1 MYGPSPE
8 MAKPMP
14 AVPTVHFLKN
24 IIKNQNIIAGDYTAV
39 QLPEGVENFENFV
52 LYHYPFMGDR
62 LVFGKFCGIARQA
75 KFIMNGAHHRMTGIS
90 TYPFQIFGHGWE
102 KVMPPITELPMKGD
116 TIIENDFWIGYNAT
130 ILPGVHIGNGACI
143 GACAVVSKD
152 VPPYAIVGGNPA
164 RLIRMRFSPE
174 EIELLQGIA
183 WWNWNAEKIFK
194 YLDIIVGGNVQELVK
209 IA

>member
-1 MYGPSPE
+1 
-8 MAKPMP
+8 
-14 AVPTVHFLKN
+14 
-24 IIKNQNIIAGDYTAV
+24 
-39 QLPEGVENFENFV
+39 
-52 LYHYPFMGDR
+52 
-62 LVFGKFCGIARQA
+62 
-75 KFIMNGAHHRMTGIS
+75 
-90 TYPFQIFGHGWE
+90 
-102 KVMPPITELPMKGD
+102 MPPITELPMKGD
-116 TIIENDFWIGYNAT
+116 TIIENDVWIGYNAT

-174 EIELLQGIA
+174 EIELLQNIA